1 MPDEA
6 PQLVS
11 DFGLTPKVE
20 DAILTA
26 LKERNTP
33 KITSL
38 IMPMHPSDQAQILN
52 RTSHSQCEELLRLVG
67 GKLDPEAI
75 TFLDEEVR
83 QQAFDVLGSEIYA
96 RLLPSLDSDDMAHI
110 AAELKPDDLEHVLEA
125 MPLENRVEVKQA
137 LSYPNET
144 AGRMMQRE
152 KIAVPPFWDVRQTID
167 YVRSL
172 SFDKED
178 FYSVI
183 ITDPNYHPIGEVRF
197 DKLIRA
203 DLNKKIS
210 EIMEI
215 DMHLIPAM
223 IDQEGVAN
231 LFRRYAMV
239 SACVVDEDG
248 MLLGIITIDDVVHI
262 IDEEAEEDLMALA
275 GVSDSSLR
283 LSIMQMFKG
292 RSRWLLANLGTAI
305 IASMVIGIFDSTL
318 NQLIALAILMPI
330 VASMGGN
337 AGTQTVTVA
346 VRAIALNGLT
356 PKLIWRFILKEV
368 VVGFLNGIIFAALSA
383 IIVIIWF
390 ADIYIA
396 AVIAVAMIIN
406 LTVAALSG
414 VLIPCGLHRIGI
426 DPAISSTVFLT
437 TLTDIVG
444 FFVFLGLA
452 AWFLI

>member
-1 MPDEA
+1 MANEPQ
-6 PQLVS
+6 QLVS

-26 LKERNTP
+26 LKEQNTA
-33 KITSL
+33 KIASL
-38 IMPMHPSDQAQILN
+38 IAPMHPSDQAEIFN
-52 RTSHSQCEELLRLVG
+52 RSSTDQCEGLLKLIG
-67 GKLDPEAI
+67 EKLDPEVI
-75 TFLDEEVR
+75 TFLDEKAR
-83 QQAFDVLGSEIYA
+83 KLAFEALGSEIYA
-96 RLLPSLDSDDMAHI
+96 RFLPSLDSDDMANI
-110 AAELKPDDLEHVLEA
+110 AAELKPDDLESTLEA

-137 LSYPNET
+137 LSYPDET

-152 KIAVPPFWDVRQTID
+152 KIVVPSFWDVEKTIQ
-167 YVRSL
+167 YIRSL
-172 SFDKED
+172 SFNKED

-183 ITDPNYHPIGEVRF
+183 ITDSNYHPVGEVRF
-197 DKLIRA
+197 DKLVRA
-203 DLNKKIS
+203 NSNKKIS
-210 EIMEI
+210 EIMEV

-223 IDQEGVAN
+223 LDQEDVAN

-248 MLLGIITIDDVVHI
+248 MLLGIITIDDVVHV

-283 LSIMQMFKG
+283 SSILQILRG

-305 IASMVIGIFDSTL
+305 IASMVIGIFDETL

-346 VRAIALNGLT
+346 VRAIALDGLT
-356 PKLIWRFILKEV
+356 SKLVFRFALKEV
-368 VVGFLNGIIFAALSA
+368 IVGFLNGIIFAILSA
-383 IIVIIWF
+383 IIVIFWF
-390 ADIYIA
+390 SDFYIA
-396 AVIAVAMIIN
+396 GLIAVAMIIN
-406 LTVAALSG
+406 LSVAALSG
-414 VLIPCGLHRIGI
+414 VLIPYGLHKIGV

>member
-6 PQLVS
+6 QQLVS

-26 LKERNTP
+26 LKEQNTP

-67 GKLDPEAI
+67 EKLDPEAI

-83 QQAFDVLGSEIYA
+83 QQAFDVLGPDIYA

-152 KIAVPPFWDVRQTID
+152 KIAVPSFWDVRQTID

-203 DLNKKIS
+203 DS
-210 EIMEI
+210 VSYT
-215 DMHLIPAM
+215 HLTLPTI
-223 IDQEGVAN
+223 
-231 LFRRYAMV
+231 
-239 SACVVDEDG
+239 
-248 MLLGIITIDDVVHI
+248 LLV
-262 IDEEAEEDLMALA
+262 
-275 GVSDSSLR
+275 
-283 LSIMQMFKG
+283 
-292 RSRWLLANLGTAI
+292 
-305 IASMVIGIFDSTL
+305 
-318 NQLIALAILMPI
+318 
-330 VASMGGN
+330 
-337 AGTQTVTVA
+337 
-346 VRAIALNGLT
+346 
-356 PKLIWRFILKEV
+356 
-368 VVGFLNGIIFAALSA
+368 
-383 IIVIIWF
+383 
-390 ADIYIA
+390 
-396 AVIAVAMIIN
+396 
-406 LTVAALSG
+406 
-414 VLIPCGLHRIGI
+414 
-426 DPAISSTVFLT
+426 
-437 TLTDIVG
+437 
-444 FFVFLGLA
+444 
-452 AWFLI
+452 

>member
-1 MPDEA
+1 MANETQ
-6 PQLVS
+6 QLVS

-26 LKERNTP
+26 LKEQNTA
-33 KITSL
+33 KIVSL
-38 IMPMHPSDQAQILN
+38 IAPMHPSDQAEIFN
-52 RTSHSQCEELLRLVG
+52 RSSGDQCEGLLKLIG
-67 GKLDPEAI
+67 EKLDPEVI
-75 TFLDEEVR
+75 TFLDEKAR
-83 QQAFDVLGSEIYA
+83 KLAFEALGSDIYA
-96 RLLPSLDSDDMAHI
+96 RFLPSLDSDDMANI
-110 AAELKPDDLEHVLEA
+110 AAELKPDDLESTLEA

-137 LSYPNET
+137 LSYPDET

-152 KIAVPPFWDVRQTID
+152 KIVVPSFWDVEKTIQ
-167 YVRSL
+167 YIRSL
-172 SFDKED
+172 SFNKED

-183 ITDPNYHPIGEVRF
+183 ITDSNYHPIGEVRF
-197 DKLIRA
+197 DKLVRA
-203 DLNKKIS
+203 NSNKKIS
-210 EIMEI
+210 EIMEV

-223 IDQEGVAN
+223 LDQEDVAN

-248 MLLGIITIDDVVHI
+248 MLLGIITIDDVVHV
-262 IDEEAEEDLMALA
+262 IDEEAEEDLMALV
-275 GVSDSSLR
+275 GVSDLSLR
-283 LSIMQMFKG
+283 SSILQILRG

-305 IASMVIGIFDSTL
+305 IASLVIGIFDETL

-346 VRAIALNGLT
+346 VRAIALDGLT
-356 PKLIWRFILKEV
+356 SKLVFRFALKEV
-368 VVGFLNGIIFAALSA
+368 IVGFLNGIIFAILSA
-383 IIVIIWF
+383 IIVIFWF
-390 ADIYIA
+390 SDFYIA
-396 AVIAVAMIIN
+396 GLIAVAMIIN
-406 LTVAALSG
+406 LSVAALSG
-414 VLIPCGLHRIGI
+414 VLIPYGLHKIGV

>member
-1 MPDEA
+1 
-6 PQLVS
+6 
-11 DFGLTPKVE
+11 
-20 DAILTA
+20 
-26 LKERNTP
+26 
-33 KITSL
+33 
-38 IMPMHPSDQAQILN
+38 
-52 RTSHSQCEELLRLVG
+52 
-67 GKLDPEAI
+67 
-75 TFLDEEVR
+75 
-83 QQAFDVLGSEIYA
+83 
-96 RLLPSLDSDDMAHI
+96 
-110 AAELKPDDLEHVLEA
+110 
-125 MPLENRVEVKQA
+125 
-137 LSYPNET
+137 
-144 AGRMMQRE
+144 
-152 KIAVPPFWDVRQTID
+152 
-167 YVRSL
+167 
-172 SFDKED
+172 
-178 FYSVI
+178 
-183 ITDPNYHPIGEVRF
+183 
-197 DKLIRA
+197 
-203 DLNKKIS
+203 
-210 EIMEI
+210 
-215 DMHLIPAM
+215 
-223 IDQEGVAN
+223 
-231 LFRRYAMV
+231 MV

-275 GVSDSSLR
+275 GISDSSLR
-283 LSIMQMFKG
+283 LSVVQMFKG

-305 IASMVIGIFDSTL
+305 IASRVIGIFDSTL

-356 PKLIWRFILKEV
+356 PKLIWRFALKEV

-414 VLIPCGLHRIGI
+414 VLIPYGLHRMGI

-452 AWFLI
+452 AWLLI

>member
-1 MPDEA
+1 MANETQ
-6 PQLVS
+6 QLVS

-26 LKERNTP
+26 LKEQNTA
-33 KITSL
+33 KIVSL
-38 IMPMHPSDQAQILN
+38 IAPMHPSDQAEIFN
-52 RTSHSQCEELLRLVG
+52 RSSADQCEGLLKLIG
-67 GKLDPEAI
+67 EKLDPEVI
-75 TFLDEEVR
+75 TFLDEKAR
-83 QQAFDVLGSEIYA
+83 KLAFEALGSDIYA
-96 RLLPSLDSDDMAHI
+96 RFLPSLDSDDMANI
-110 AAELKPDDLEHVLEA
+110 AAELKPDDLESTLEA

-137 LSYPNET
+137 LSYPDET

-152 KIAVPPFWDVRQTID
+152 KIVVPSFWDVEKTIQ
-167 YVRSL
+167 YIRSL
-172 SFDKED
+172 SFNKED

-183 ITDPNYHPIGEVRF
+183 ITDSNYHPIGEVRF
-197 DKLIRA
+197 DKLVRA
-203 DLNKKIS
+203 NSNKKIS
-210 EIMEI
+210 EIMEV

-223 IDQEGVAN
+223 LDQEDVAN

-248 MLLGIITIDDVVHI
+248 MLLGIITIDDVVHV

-275 GVSDSSLR
+275 GVSDLSLR
-283 LSIMQMFKG
+283 SSILQILRG

-305 IASMVIGIFDSTL
+305 IASLVIGIFDETL

-346 VRAIALNGLT
+346 VRAIALDGLT
-356 PKLIWRFILKEV
+356 SKLVFRFALKEV
-368 VVGFLNGIIFAALSA
+368 IVGFLNGIIFAILSA
-383 IIVIIWF
+383 IIVIFWF
-390 ADIYIA
+390 SDFYIA
-396 AVIAVAMIIN
+396 GLIAVAMIIN
-406 LTVAALSG
+406 LSVAALSG
-414 VLIPCGLHRIGI
+414 VLIPYGLHKIGV